1 MIVNLTEEQKQI
13 ALKAF
18 DKKPDLIYITRKVFG
33 DETIDGRDRRGRAVK
48 DFLISQGKEYQTT
61 KSVSK
66 KAIDLTEP
74 QKQFLMSDQ
83 ISSEMT
89 MIQMARLVFND
100 PSIKPLSAQHVTVQ
114 EFIQKFRADILDKND
129 IVASENWSAPK
140 ALSMVIL
147 RINKWVKTNYPT
159 DETKLPSKIRRNAEK
174 LLVYLSSYKIDNTIN
189 SFLRKSDRDLFESE
203 FVRYTWDKPD
213 LTNEELNL
221 YMMVCSNH
229 IRAKHTQKRLDKF
242 NEMLMAQEGDDV
254 AVSMAAGN
262 YLKGMS
268 EELNACES
276 RIDKMLS
283 KLNGDRA
290 KRLEKQLGGNFS
302 FLALVEAFQ
311 DKEERDK
318 MVKLAEMHNK
328 LIADEAERLE
338 TMDEMKARI
347 MGISLQEML

>member
-1 MIVNLTEEQKQI
+1 MIINLTEEQKQL
-13 ALKAF
+13 ALKTFAE
-18 DKKPDLIYITRKVFG
+18 KPDLIHITRVVFA
-33 DETIDGRDRRGRAVK
+33 DKNIDGRDKRGRAVK
-48 DFLISQGKEYQTT
+48 DFLLSQGKEYQTT

-66 KAIDLTEP
+66 KAVDLTEA

-83 ISSEMT
+83 ISSDMN
-89 MIQMARLVFND
+89 MIQIARLTFGD
-100 PSIKPLSAQHVTVQ
+100 PSIKPLSAQHVVIQ
-114 EFIQKFRADILDKND
+114 EFIQKFRTDILDRND
-129 IVASENWSAPK
+129 IVASENWSPPK
-140 ALSMVIL
+140 SLSTVIL
-147 RINKWVKTNYPT
+147 RINKWVKTNYPS
-159 DETKLPSKIRRNAEK
+159 DETKLPSKIKRHAEK
-174 LLVYLSSYKIDNTIN
+174 LMTYLSSYKIENTIN
-189 SFLRKSDRDLFESE
+189 CFLRRSDRDLFESE

-229 IRAKHTQKRLDKF
+229 VRAKHIQKRLDKF
-242 NEMLMAQEGDDV
+242 NEMLLGQEGADV
-254 AVSMAAGN
+254 SVSMAAGN

-290 KRLEKQLGGNFS
+290 KRLEKQLGANFS

-318 MVKLAEMHNK
+318 IVKMADMHNK
-328 LIADEAERLE
+328 LISNEWDRLE

-347 MGISLQEML
+347 MGISLREML